1 MTLSCGAEEPASL
14 EERAQSIHKEL
25 ICLQCPGETIDQS
38 QVELADQMRGIV
50 WEKLQA
56 GWSREQILRYFVNR
70 YGEEVLAAPP
80 KEGFNLMVWVV
91 PPIVLAGAGIVLLL
105 TIRSMRTRDG
115 DLLDPSE
122 TEGMTE
128 YLTLA
133 DAELK
138 GTQQTQAPG
147 PSSAPSEEERG

>member
-56 GWSREQILRYFVNR
+56 GWSREQILGYFVDR

-80 KEGFNLMVWVV
+80 KAGFNLMVWVV

-105 TIRSMRTRDG
+105 IIRSMRTKDG

-122 TEGMTE
+122 AEGMTE

-138 GTQQTQAPG
+138 GTQEPG